1 MPNKTPSSQAEIIA
15 RVNQVSEW
23 MINGCR
29 TATVYAKANEKW
41 GLSTR
46 QADKYIQRAR
56 KAFKEAADIKRQE
69 LVALSMLQFDNILEK
84 SLESRQY
91 SAAQA
96 ALVSKLRMV
105 GCDAPKGL

>member
-1 MPNKTPSSQAEIIA
+1 MPNKASSQAEVIPP
-15 RVNQVSEW
+15 VNQVSEW

-29 TATVYAKANEKW
+29 TATVYARASEKW

-46 QADKYIQRAR
+46 QTDQYIHRAR